1 MEKGTG
7 SQELN
12 GVKSPQ
18 MDELE
23 PFSDP
28 REIEKAALSESVTK
42 SLICILYSTMKE
54 LCNL

>member
-42 SLICILYSTMKE
+42 SLICILCSTMKE